1 MSPSLAIIGF
11 YFGRWPAWIEFFVET
26 CKWNPDIHWFI
37 YTDCSMPENRADNV
51 VIRDISFADYKAL
64 ARRRTGITAD
74 PDDPYK
80 LCDLR
85 PAQGH
90 IHADDIAGFDFFGF
104 GDLDVFYGRIR
115 GIFTDALLNA
125 HDVLSTHPE
134 IVSGH
139 FAVLR
144 NTEELRRAYEL
155 MPAFDH
161 WMHKPDY
168 FRVDDREFAHLF
180 EPAGALAHLR
190 TRFVEEYS
198 TILSPR
204 GWHDGTMNYPLR
216 WLWKNGR
223 LTNSAD
229 GAREFLYLH
238 VMRWKSRRHAGATP
252 AATEGAW
259 TRLDRI
265 VKLDWRRAGQD
276 GFCISPDGITASDG
290 ITAVA
295 PAGLREGLL

>member
-11 YFGRWPAWIEFFVET
+11 YFGQWPEWIEFFIET

-37 YTDCSMPENRADNV
+37 YTDRGPPENRADNV
-51 VIRDISFADYKAL
+51 LIRHISFADYKAL

-74 PDDPYK
+74 PDNPYK

-90 IHADDIAGFDFFGF
+90 IHADDIAGYDFFGF
-104 GDLDVFYGRIR
+104 GDLDVFYGHIR
-115 GIFTDALLNA
+115 GIFTDALLDA

-144 NTEELRRAYEL
+144 NTDALRRAYEL

-168 FRVDDREFAHLF
+168 FRVDDREFSRLF
-180 EPAGALAHLR
+180 EPGGALAHLR

-204 GWHDGTMNYPLR
+204 GWHDGTMTYPLL
-216 WLWKNGR
+216 WSWKNGR
-223 LTNSAD
+223 LTNTAD
-229 GAREFLYLH
+229 GEREFLYLH
-238 VMRWKSRRHAGATP
+238 VMRWKSLRHAAATL

-265 VKLDWRRAGQD
+265 VKFDWRHAGRD
-276 GFCISPDGITASDG
+276 GFCISPDGITAAA
-290 ITAVA
+290 T
-295 PAGLREGLL
+295 AGLRDGDF